1 MPEIGVQ
8 CETTGRSGRHG
19 RMERRPAGLQ
29 APYTTANAAGAS
41 PSALSSPSVSRS
53 GSRRASPGPLGDSYT
68 AAIELSNTCRRFYVA
83 RLHSAKRLKEKLV
96 EGGERGGGDGGRNE
110 RRQQTPLDKSMNVL
124 RKEMASLID
133 QDLNLMRQ
141 LLTLNER
148 IEDLKWQQ
156 KLDVY
161 HQREVATPTDCSGDE
176 LDGSDPGDEDRDT
189 FLGKYPSPSA
199 LSLFDGCG
207 SHDELDRERTN
218 AAEQDTNTSDL
229 GSSEH
234 VTSSASSLERGK
246 SPLNFASQTTKLLC
260 VHGRAKA
267 LGISRHVE
275 FASDEKLSFDSGI
288 HES

>member
-1 MPEIGVQ
+1 
-8 CETTGRSGRHG
+8 
-19 RMERRPAGLQ
+19 
-29 APYTTANAAGAS
+29 
-41 PSALSSPSVSRS
+41 
-53 GSRRASPGPLGDSYT
+53 
-68 AAIELSNTCRRFYVA
+68 
-83 RLHSAKRLKEKLV
+83 
-96 EGGERGGGDGGRNE
+96 
-110 RRQQTPLDKSMNVL
+110 
-124 RKEMASLID
+124 
-133 QDLNLMRQ
+133 MRQ